1 MMRLQCHIERYD
13 LSSRAHSQI
22 MRQILRNVMTRHQYE
37 RLPKHFEEL
46 AYTEYGAQQRS
57 AKYNERKQ
65 KKYGHQK
72 PNVKTGKL
80 RRSVLNKVKITA
92 TQHKANLY
100 TRGTTRSRLAAW
112 QLREIMTVSLDEQ
125 QLENK
130 RMAREYK
137 RLATS
142 TKYARKRKRRTK

>member
-1 MMRLQCHIERYD
+1 MMRLQCHIQRYD
-13 LSSRAHSQI
+13 LNSRAHAQI
-22 MRQILRNVMTRHQYE
+22 MRDILRNVVIRHQYE
-37 RLPKHFEEL
+37 RLPRHFEEI
-46 AYTEYGAQQRS
+46 AYSEYGAQQRS

-72 PNVKTGKL
+72 PNVKTGRL

-137 RLATS
+137 KLATS